1 MYRYTAMITTIT
13 ISCKEEFLMNI
24 LITGANRGL
33 GLEFVQQYSEN
44 SKNRIFACSRN
55 PQTTEKENVS
65 THKLDVTVTEDMNK
79 LKQELGATPIDLL
92 IHNAGVYGSK
102 SSFGNIDED
111 SWINTIKVNTI
122 APIKLSEALID
133 NVAAS
138 DKKTIV
144 IITSKMG
151 SVSDNTSGGSYIYRS
166 SKSAVNMAGV
176 SMSRDLKEKGIT
188 VLLLHPGWV
197 ETDMGGP
204 NALLK
209 PKDSI
214 EGMRKVIREASIN
227 NSGAFFA
234 YDGQKINW

>member
-1 MYRYTAMITTIT
+1 
-13 ISCKEEFLMNI
+13 MNI

-33 GLEFVQQYSEN
+33 GLEFVQQYAEN
-44 SKNRIFACSRN
+44 SQNRIFACSRN
-55 PQTTEKENVS
+55 PQTLEKENVS
-65 THKLDVTVTEDMNK
+65 THKLDVTATEDIDN
-79 LKQELGATPIDLL
+79 LKQQMGETSIDIL

-102 SSFGNIDED
+102 SGFGSIDVD
-111 SWINTIKVNTI
+111 SWIHTLKVNTI

-144 IITSKMG
+144 IVTSKMG
-151 SVSDNTSGGSYIYRS
+151 SISDNTSGGSYVYRS

-209 PKDSI
+209 PKESI
-214 EGMRKVIREASIN
+214 EGMRKVIREATIN
-227 NSGAFFA
+227 DSGTFFA